1 MKTTLKQSTLKYILI
16 KQGNIKIKE
25 KISFSSPGQK
35 QDVTYKEN
43 KIWLA
48 LDFTRATLK
57 IVVKYWSKKIR
68 QSENQGFFFLSNS
81 AKKTDFYYGKIHIT

>member
-16 KQGNIKIKE
+16 KQGNIKLKE

-48 LDFTRATLK
+48 LDFARATLK
-57 IVVKYWSKKIR
+57 IVVKYWSKK
-68 QSENQGFFFLSNS
+68 SDKVKTKDFFFYPTLLR
-81 AKKTDFYYGKIHIT
+81 KPIFIMVKFT